1 MGNSVAELSEKQEQN
16 VSESNKVHRSRSG
29 FWFGIIILL
38 IIIGLAG
45 AGFFLFTQL
54 REQQASLG
62 GEVDK
67 GDMQLIE
74 LSKQISGYQ
83 SQLASVQSQLATL
96 EASIAGKD
104 THFTKTLEDFSRLH
118 NEKLDSTRK
127 ELNSAIQQVQRQLGK
142 TRGDWLIAD
151 AEYLL
156 STASE
161 RLHLIGDVNT
171 TRAALEAADQRL
183 RESGDAAVFKVR
195 EQIAK
200 DIAALNRVEVP
211 DIVGI
216 YSSIQTQAGQI
227 DNLTLLLPYAG
238 KTPTSPKKPEK
249 PVDQTQDKQDLID
262 SALNE
267 LEEIVTIR
275 HTEQPIK
282 AILTQEE
289 AQFIKE
295 QLRLK
300 LETVKVALVQHNE
313 PLYQASLTDAK
324 KWTEQ
329 HFMQNTQAKNFIAE
343 LDRMKGVQIQSQFP
357 DISLSLKMLKD
368 IVKLRLETDK
378 AMPSPEAAPTS
389 APEPEPAP
397 KQESEPAVAPAPAPA
412 PAEQ

>member
-1 MGNSVAELSEKQEQN
+1 MAELSEKQEQN

-29 FWFGIIILL
+29 FWFGIITLL
-38 IIIGLAG
+38 IIIALAG

-54 REQQASLG
+54 REEQASLDS
-62 GEVDK
+62 EVNK

-96 EASIAGKD
+96 EASITGKD
-104 THFTKTLEDFSRLH
+104 THFNKTLEDFSRLH

-127 ELNSAIQQVQRQLGK
+127 ELNTALQQVQRQLGK

-156 STASE
+156 STANE

-171 TRAALEAADQRL
+171 ARQALEAADQRL

-200 DIAALNRVEVP
+200 DIAALNRVEEP
-211 DIVGI
+211 DIVGM
-216 YSSIQTQAGQI
+216 YSAIQTQASQI
-227 DNLTLLLPYAG
+227 DDLTLFLPYAG
-238 KTPTSPKKPEK
+238 KTPTPLKEPEK
-249 PVDQTQDKQDLID
+249 PADETQEGQDLID
-262 SALNE
+262 SALSG
-267 LEEIVTIR
+267 LEEYVTIR

-282 AILTQEE
+282 ATLTQEE

-300 LETVKVALVQHNE
+300 LESAKVALVQRNE
-313 PLYQASLTDAK
+313 PLYLAGLADAK
-324 KWTEQ
+324 KWAEQ
-329 HFMQNTQAKNFIAE
+329 HFMQDAQTKNFIAE
-343 LDRMKGVQIQSQFP
+343 LDRMKGIQIHSQYP
-357 DISLSLKMLKD
+357 DISLSLKMLRD
-368 IVKLRLETDK
+368 IVKLRIETDK
-378 AMPSPEAAPTS
+378 AMPSPEPAT
-389 APEPEPAP
+389 EPESKQEPQP
-397 KQESEPAVAPAPAPA
+397 KQEPEPAVAPAPQPESAPA
-412 PAEQ
+412 AQ